1 MNELIDIMA
10 DKNYNTEL
18 NKEIYIN
25 YTISCINKGLLESVI
40 SFKDFLLGIYKQELD
55 EYYDYIYNM
64 YVVNKTVY
72 YEETQITNY

>member
-25 YTISCINKGLLESVI
+25 YITSCINKGLLESVI

-55 EYYDYIYNM
+55 EYYDYIYSSH
-64 YVVNKTVY
+64 VVNKAAY
-72 YEETQITNY
+72 Y

>member
-25 YTISCINKGLLESVI
+25 YTISCINKGLLESII

-55 EYYDYIYNM
+55 EYYDYIYNTHI
-64 YVVNKTVY
+64 VNKTAY
-72 YEETQITNY
+72 YEQ